1 MIVLDTHA
9 LIWWLGDDK
18 RLVKSARS
26 MIEKTISRGEDI
38 LVSAISAWEVAMLV
52 KRGRLVLSMAVD
64 EWLLAAAGVEGV
76 SVIPVTAEVAIQSVA
91 LPGEFHQDPADRMIV
106 ALARERSAVL
116 LTADEK
122 IHRYPHVRWSW

>member
-26 MIEKTISRGEDI
+26 TINRSIADGEGV
-38 LVSAISAWEVAMLV
+38 LVSAISAWEVAMLI
-52 KRGRLVLSMAVD
+52 KRGRLALSMSVD
-64 EWLLAAAGVEGV
+64 EWLLAAGSLEGV
-76 SVIPVTAEVAIQSVA
+76 SVVPITADVAVHSVN

-106 ALARERSAVL
+106 ALARERGAVL